1 MTGGDADALRAAL
14 HARSGFAADAVS
26 PERLHALL
34 SMRASELRLA
44 DAGDAARLALRDP
57 AEFARIEAHF
67 APPETWLFRY
77 PESFELVREIA
88 AARGARGVRA
98 LVLGAGGWCEPCAMV
113 AALREGAALRGG
125 AALREGL
132 ANIEVEASDR
142 NPALFAA
149 APLFAGPHLRAP
161 LPAWAERHFVRAS
174 DALQPTPE
182 LLGCIRTRV
191 EDAATATAR
200 LAAAGARFDVVS
212 FRNVAIYLHAEA
224 RRAVFG
230 SLAALLADGGVLL
243 VGHAELATAVALS
256 GLEPDPVH
264 GAFALR
270 RRAAVAGGAPQAG
283 GSSGSTVAQT
293 RSLSSGSAS
302 VSSPASSPSA
312 PSPVTRSASLQ
323 PPSPAP
329 RVPID
334 PVAALRADL
343 AARPTDLGLHL
354 RLAALLLERRDVLGA
369 SESVARALYLEPH
382 DEHALL
388 LAARIADER
397 GATADADR
405 YRQRALRAHLARM
418 QRDGDA

>member
-34 SMRASELRLA
+34 SLRASELRLR
-44 DAGDAARLALRDP
+44 DAGDAARLALRNP

-113 AALREGAALRGG
+113 AALREGP
-125 AALREGL
+125 

-149 APLFAGPHLRAP
+149 APLFAGTHLRAP
-161 LPAWAERHFVRAS
+161 LPAWAERHFVRAG

-270 RRAAVAGGAPQAG
+270 RRAAVAGGSPEAG
-283 GSSGSTVAQT
+283 GSSASTVAQT
-293 RSLSSGSAS
+293 RSLSSGSES
-302 VSSPASSPSA
+302 ASSPSD
-312 PSPVTRSASLQ
+312 PSPFTRSASLQ
-323 PPSPAP
+323 PSSPAP

-354 RLAALLLERRDVLGA
+354 RLAGLLLERRDVLGA
-369 SESVARALYLEPH
+369 SESVARALYLEPL

-388 LAARIADER
+388 LAARVADER